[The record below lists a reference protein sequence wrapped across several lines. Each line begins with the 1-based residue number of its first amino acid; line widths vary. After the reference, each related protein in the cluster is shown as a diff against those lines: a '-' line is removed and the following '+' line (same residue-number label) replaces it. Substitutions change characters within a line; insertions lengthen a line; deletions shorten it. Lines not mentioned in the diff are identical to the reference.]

1 MSTAEERVAENQA
14 FLESRR
20 SEWRIE
26 IEPADGGG
34 YWWRAFV
41 RGARVASNFDPMR
54 DSAEMLAEAA
64 VLHHLLSWD
73 PTPSRT

>member
-1 MSTAEERVAENQA
+1 MSTTAEERVAEKQA
-14 FLESRR
+14 FLVARR

-41 RGARVASNFDPMR
+41 RGVRVASNFDPMW

-64 VLHHLLSWD
+64 VLHALGI
-73 PTPSRT
+73 T